1 MNTSLFLDSWE
12 GTVFTTISLVSLH
25 FANLQMTCNNDME
38 NNIIK
43 FIKNGGEPVVPQ
55 VEEKIAHIECSICM
69 ENIIIEKQP
78 ANDFTATECGHTFH
92 THCLMTSV
100 AHLGFGCPLCRAE
113 MAQAVEEVEEYDED
127 DDDEDDE
134 IYDDYALRGFRFF
147 TENLLGE
154 EHSAE
159 DLQEETEDNEYFE
172 EQFDDLEQ
180 MTPSVDYIHQ
190 ELLEKGVTFKELVS
204 AFLFNQDNYYGGRNL
219 HKINGKIVGK
229 FINILDKFAEQAD
242 EE

>member
-1 MNTSLFLDSWE
+1 MTSSLFLDSWE
-12 GTVFTTISLVSLH
+12 GTVFTAISLVSLH
-25 FANLQMTCNNDME
+25 FAQLQMTKNV
-38 NNIIK
+38 IK
-43 FIKNGGEPVVPQ
+43 FIKNGGEPDDVSP
-55 VEEKIAHIECSICM
+55 VEEKTEHIECSICM
-69 ENIIIEKQP
+69 ENIIIEKQS
-78 ANDFTATECGHTFH
+78 AKDFTATECGHHFH

-113 MAQAVEEVEEYDED
+113 MAQAVEEVEEYEDDD

-134 IYDDYALRGFRFF
+134 MYDDYALRGFRFF

-172 EQFDDLEQ
+172 EQVDDLEQ
-180 MTPSVDYIHQ
+180 MTPSVDFIHQ
-190 ELLEKGVTFKELVS
+190 QLLEKGVTFKELVN
-204 AFLFNQDNYYGGRNL
+204 AFLFNQDNYYGGRDL

-229 FINILDKFAEQAD
+229 FINILDNFAEQAD